1 MHFLFIIRLRING
14 LDTNAI
20 MSDRCNIV
28 LQNCSACREKKHK
41 LHLLTFITNQPRAI

>member
-28 LQNCSACREKKHK
+28 LQNCSACREKK
-41 LHLLTFITNQPRAI
+41 T